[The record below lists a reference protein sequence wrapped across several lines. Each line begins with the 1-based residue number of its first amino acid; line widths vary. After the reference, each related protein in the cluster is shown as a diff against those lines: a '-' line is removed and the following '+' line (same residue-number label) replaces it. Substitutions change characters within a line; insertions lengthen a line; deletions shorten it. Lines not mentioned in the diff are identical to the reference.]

1 MLEFE
6 RKERYDF
13 YDLAAIMR
21 LLRSEGGCPWDRE
34 QTHQSIKRN
43 LLEEAYE
50 CAEAIDEG
58 DTDHL
63 CEELGD
69 VLMQVVFHSSMEEEL
84 GHFDIDGVSDRVC
97 RKLIERHPHVFG
109 DVHVDDS
116 DEVIKNWDEI
126 KRRSRS
132 QKSRSS
138 EMGAVSRALPA
149 LWRAEKIQSK
159 AAGAGFDWNDI
170 WGAIAKL
177 EEEIRELKEAVS
189 AGRGIPEELGD
200 ILFSAVNVARFAG
213 VDPEDALNSCSEK
226 FISRFAYIEKK
237 AEEKGTI
244 LSDMSLEEMDELWN
258 ESKSVVSSG
267 DQSIIKES

>member
-1 MLEFE
+1 MP
-6 RKERYDF
+6 
-13 YDLAAIMR
+13 
-21 LLRSEGGCPWDRE
+21 LLRSKEAVRGPE

-170 WGAIAKL
+170 SGAIGKL

-213 VDPEDALNSCSEK
+213 VDPRTRSIPALK
-226 FISRFAYIEKK
+226 FKSFCVHEETSRRKC
-237 AEEKGTI
+237 TI
-244 LSDMSLEEMDELWN
+244 LSDMSLEENGRVGTRQIGL
-258 ESKSVVSSG
+258 SSG